1 MSSFNQKQ
9 NLRADFESQFG
20 HLTAKQ
26 LWTLTKLAKMV
37 RLRCRNN
44 TAFNNAMNEIFPH
57 AKFQTVNKSRISRLT
72 GQPETYP
79 GLQITVASIAIPVV
93 SNSLVTVP
101 AETISA
107 DEGEE

>member
-1 MSSFNQKQ
+1 MAFNQKQ
-9 NLRADFESQFG
+9 NLRADIEAQFG

-26 LWTLTKLAKMV
+26 LWTITKLAKMV

-57 AKFQTVNKSRISRLT
+57 AKFQTVNKSRISRIT
-72 GQPETYP
+72 GREETYP
-79 GLQITVASIAIPVV
+79 GLQITVAALAVPAVTTE
-93 SNSLVTVP
+93 LVQVP
-101 AETISA
+101 AETISG